1 MDEIIT
7 AVVDEKFDVRH
18 RLAQMLVWRDEWLSE
33 DERLRARLR
42 QLDRDKP
49 LDMQRGEQIGRLRK
63 RLKARRLREPLE
75 IVVRSQ
81 EGEAGEGYRRVRQNL
96 AVQFAA
102 LSKKERLMWL
112 DNFLFIMTPDLWRL
126 HKKVKNVLG
135 YNSLGQQRNFL
146 LGGHSGMGKSTY
158 LNWLS
163 ALNIP
168 IVEEQR
174 NRVPVIKV
182 DAPVSNITPKSLL
195 QRMLLDCG
203 LNYLKGDGE
212 EDLLMKLDLYLQQC
226 DVELII
232 VDEIEHISRPD
243 MRRRLLDISNM
254 TQGIPIICASCNPT
268 AWTVG
273 DIEVAGRWNDYF
285 ELPQYLGERLSDLLA
300 FIETLLP
307 FSQESFL
314 VYRQVRSGTD
324 MIDGPAQLIQ
334 QWTGGILRDI
344 MILIRD
350 ASQRAI
356 EKDLACLSPA
366 LLEETWKEIQTERV
380 EDFSTGASQSGD
392 GV

>member
-1 MDEIIT
+1 MNEIVT
-7 AVVDEKFDVRH
+7 AVVDEKFDVGR
-18 RLAQMLVWRDEWLSE
+18 RLAQMRAWRDEWKNE
-33 DERLRARLR
+33 DERLRERLR

-49 LDMQRGEQIGRLRK
+49 LDQQRGEQIGRLRK
-63 RLKARRLREPLE
+63 RLKARRMREPLE
-75 IVVRSQ
+75 IVIGLQ
-81 EGEAGEGYRRVRQNL
+81 ENDGGERYHLVRQNL
-96 AVQFAA
+96 AAQFAA
-102 LSKKERLMWL
+102 LPKEDRLMWL

-126 HKKVKNVLG
+126 HKKVTNVLA

-146 LGGHSGMGKSTY
+146 LGGHSGMGKTTY

-163 ALNIP
+163 ALNLP

-174 NRVPVIKV
+174 NYVPIIKV

-195 QRMLLDCG
+195 RRMLLDCG
-203 LNYLKGDGE
+203 LTYLKGDGE

-226 DVELII
+226 GVELII

-268 AWTVG
+268 NWTIG
-273 DIEVAGRWNDYF
+273 DVEVAGRWNDYY

-307 FSQESFL
+307 FTQESYL
-314 VYRQVRSGTD
+314 ALRTLRAGTGT
-324 MIDGPAQLIQ
+324 IDGPAKLIQ

-356 EKDLACLSPA
+356 ENGLPFLTPN
-366 LLEETWKEIQTERV
+366 LLEEAWKEIQTRRV
-380 EDFSTGASQSGD
+380 TDFSSEADQDES
-392 GV
+392 

>member
-1 MDEIIT
+1 MNEIVTTI
-7 AVVDEKFDVRH
+7 VDETFDVRRH
-18 RLAQMLVWRDEWLSE
+18 LARMCVWEDEWFRE

-49 LDMQRGEQIGRLRK
+49 LDMQKGEQIGRLRK
-63 RLKARRLREPLE
+63 RLKARRVREPLE
-75 IVVRSQ
+75 IVVSSQ
-81 EGEAGEGYRRVRQNL
+81 ESEEGEGYRHVRQNL
-96 AVQFAA
+96 AAQFAT
-102 LSKKERLMWL
+102 LSKEERLLWL
-112 DNFLFIMTPDLWRL
+112 NNFLFIMTPDLWRL

-146 LGGHSGMGKSTY
+146 LGGHSGMGKTTY

-203 LNYLKGDGE
+203 LTYLKGDGE

-307 FSQESFL
+307 FTQESFL
-314 VYRQVRSGTD
+314 AYRQVRSGTD
-324 MIDGPAQLIQ
+324 MLDGPAKLIQ

-356 EKDLACLSPA
+356 EKSLPCLSPT
-366 LLEETWKEIQTERV
+366 LLAETWKEIQTERV
-380 EDFSTGASQSGD
+380 EDFSMEASYSGD
-392 GV
+392 EV

>member
-1 MDEIIT
+1 M
-7 AVVDEKFDVRH
+7 
-18 RLAQMLVWRDEWLSE
+18 
-33 DERLRARLR
+33 
-42 QLDRDKP
+42 P
-49 LDMQRGEQIGRLRK
+49 LDMQKGEQIGRLRK
-63 RLKARRLREPLE
+63 RLKARRVREPLE
-75 IVVRSQ
+75 IVVSSQ
-81 EGEAGEGYRRVRQNL
+81 ESEEGEGYRHVRQNL
-96 AVQFAA
+96 AAQFATS
-102 LSKKERLMWL
+102 SKEERLLWL
-112 DNFLFIMTPDLWRL
+112 NNFLFIMTPDLWRL

-146 LGGHSGMGKSTY
+146 LGGHSGMGKTTY

-203 LNYLKGDGE
+203 LTYLKGDGE

-307 FSQESFL
+307 FTQESFL
-314 VYRQVRSGTD
+314 AYRQVRSGTD
-324 MIDGPAQLIQ
+324 MLDGPAKLIQ

-356 EKDLACLSPA
+356 EKSLPCLSPT
-366 LLEETWKEIQTERV
+366 LLAETWKEIQTERV
-380 EDFSTGASQSGD
+380 EDFSMEASYSGD
-392 GV
+392 EV